1 MTQYEKVKVER
12 FEEHILQNLRNNI
25 SKYLTANLPSS
36 NLNVRNWYK
45 HRQLG
50 TTDN

>member
-1 MTQYEKVKVER
+1 MTQYEKVKVES
-12 FEEHILQNLRNNI
+12 FEEHILQNLRNDI
-25 SKYLTANLPSS
+25 SKYLTANLPFS

-50 TTDN
+50 ATDN